1 MRNTLSPKIRKALR
15 GPRMTQAELR
25 RDYIQEKYVI
35 IAPRRTERPHEL
47 ERPVRVHPAA
57 SKTCAFCPN
66 KIEAQ
71 AQILTVEGKRG
82 WLIKVIANKFPAV
95 TLDNPKAYGMQE
107 VVVETP
113 EHRPELE
120 ELPLAHLTKLFEVYA
135 ERTKAIS
142 DNPKIEYIIIFKNEG
157 GTAGASILHSHSQIF
172 ATNFLPPHLL
182 DKSQKVQAYKLKT
195 GRCVYCDVIS
205 RERRS
210 PRLVYDDGTV
220 VAFTPYAS
228 MYNYE
233 VWVLPRRHL
242 DNIGDLTESERISW
256 AKNMK
261 RLLHKISK
269 LGLPYNYYFHQVV
282 HDEDQHLYMKIT
294 PRGSVW
300 AGVEIGSGLIINPVS
315 PEEAARYYRA

>member
-1 MRNTLSPKIRKALR
+1 MINSEI
-15 GPRMTQAELR
+15 R

-35 IAPRRTERPHEL
+35 IAPRRGSRPQAVTFAQES
-47 ERPVRVHPAA
+47 RPAPAPRGP
-57 SKTCAFCPN
+57 CVFCPEKVDRQKYLLQTGN
-66 KIEAQ
+66 H
-71 AQILTVEGKRG
+71 GG
-82 WLIKVIANKFPAV
+82 WSVKVISNKYPAV
-95 TLDNPKAYGMQE
+95 TLDNPQAHGTQE
-107 VVVETP
+107 IVIETP
-113 EHRPELE
+113 RHTVELE
-120 ELPLAHLTKLFEVYA
+120 DLKVEEISEVLGVYA
-135 ERTKAIS
+135 ARTKAIT
-142 DNPKIEYIIIFKNEG
+142 DLPKIEYVLIFKNQG
-157 GTAGASILHSHSQIF
+157 GRAGATLGHAHSQIF
-172 ATNFLPPHLL
+172 ATQFLPPHLF
-182 DKSQKVQAYKLKT
+182 DKSQRIQAYKLRT
-195 GRCVYCDVIS
+195 GRCVYCDVIAK
-205 RERRS
+205 ERKS
-210 PRLVYDDGTV
+210 PRVVYDDGVTA
-220 VAFTPYAS
+220 AFTPYAS